1 MNNIEKAL
9 YDLKATTN
17 KLVFA
22 LQADDLD
29 KAHEAVSVLL
39 TQGLNHFGMDH
50 PAMKQFMPVW
60 SAIES
65 HISEGKIDNAL
76 DQSELWNRQ
85 LDEVISHVDKAGKRG
100 G

>member
-1 MNNIEKAL
+1 MKNVLN
-9 YDLKATTN
+9 DLKATTS
-17 KLVFA
+17 KLVSA

-39 TQGLNHFGMDH
+39 MQGMGHLGIDH

-65 HISEGKIDNAL
+65 HISEGRVDSAL
-76 DQSELWNRQ
+76 GQSEHWNRQ
-85 LDEVISHVDKAGKRG
+85 LDEVISYVDKAGKRG